1 MQTASRTYSSSA
13 VEIPGVISLGRTQAR
28 LQRITILWLT
38 IGPFVGLVA
47 AVILLWGHGLSGLD
61 LGLFLGTY
69 LLTGIGVTVGFH
81 RLLTHGS
88 FDASRPARVVLAVLG
103 SLAVE
108 GSVISWVADHRRHHA
123 FADKK
128 GDPHSPH
135 LTEGEGLGAI
145 LKGLWHAHAG
155 WFFSEEKTERRR
167 WAPDLLKDPALRKVD
182 RAFPLFVA
190 ISLLAPAV
198 VGLVVTQSW
207 LGALSAFLWGSLARM
222 FLLHHVTWSVNSI
235 CHFFGKRPFDTT
247 DQSTNN
253 WVLSLISFGE
263 SWHNNHHAFPTS
275 AVHGI
280 GRFQLDPSA
289 GLIKMLARFGIVKNI
304 KVPNEKQLV
313 VKKA

>member
-1 MQTASRTYSSSA
+1 MQTASRTYSPSA
-13 VEIPGVISLGRTQAR
+13 VEIPGVISLGRAQAR

-38 IGPFVGLVA
+38 VGPFVGLVA

-88 FDASRPARVVLAVLG
+88 FDASRRVRVVLAVLG

-123 FADKK
+123 FADKT

-135 LTEGEGLGAI
+135 LTEGEGLGAV

-182 RAFPLFVA
+182 RAFPLLVA

-207 LGALSAFLWGSLARM
+207 FGGLSAFLWGSLARM